1 MYEGSSSI
9 NIWDYSQSLEGIN
22 NISKD
27 GEYSFSEDDIIIGTK
42 KNDTVYGLGGDDT
55 IFGRKGRD
63 ILHGGEG
70 NDVLFGGKGKDTLVG
85 GEGSDIFILNLKKS
99 EITDFN
105 RSEGDK
111 VQLVANKHFKELM
124 NDDGSLKQGVFTQI
138 ATYCEM
144 KVDTNHQLFY
154 NTNTGLFLYRTKEG
168 AIFEIAQFNKD
179 ADINESDIFIAD
191 KPKTPLV

>member
-1 MYEGSSSI
+1 MEIGSSSAS
-9 NIWDYSQSLEGIN
+9 IWDYTSSLEGVD
-22 NISKD
+22 NIIED
-27 GEYSFSEDDIIIGTK
+27 GRDSFSNDDIIIGSRRR
-42 KNDTVYGLGGDDT
+42 DTLSGLEGDDT

-63 ILHGGEG
+63 ILYGGEG
-70 NDVLFGGKGKDTLVG
+70 NDVLFGGKGNDTLVG
-85 GEGSDIFILNLKKS
+85 GEGADTFILNLKKS
-99 EITDFN
+99 EISDFN

-111 VQLVANKHFKELM
+111 VQLVANKHFKALM
-124 NDDGSLKQGVFTQI
+124 NNDGSLKQGVFTRI

-179 ADINESDIFIAD
+179 ADINESDIFIAK
-191 KPKTPLV
+191 KPDVYQQ

>member
-1 MYEGSSSI
+1 MEGSSSI
-9 NIWDYSQSLEGIN
+9 NIWDYSQSLEGID
-22 NISKD
+22 NILND
-27 GEYSFSEDDIIIGTK
+27 GEFSFNKDDIIIGSK
-42 KNDTVYGLGGDDT
+42 KNDTISGLSGDDT
-55 IFGRKGRD
+55 MFGRKGRD
-63 ILHGGEG
+63 ILYGGEG

-85 GEGSDIFILNLKKS
+85 GEGSDIFVLNLKKS
-99 EITDFN
+99 EIADFN
-105 RSEGDK
+105 RLDGDK
-111 VQLVANKHFKELM
+111 VQLVANKHFKGLM
-124 NDDGSLKQGVFTQI
+124 NDDGSLKQGVFTRI

-144 KVDTNHQLFY
+144 KADTNHQLFY